1 MIFKKSKAA
10 QVWFFPP
17 YLVFLGLIISFL
29 LEFLVYRNQIF
40 DNSIIFRFLGIILT
54 IAAILLFV
62 KSVRIFNLRK
72 EKIHPRSISTQIFKD
87 GPFQFSRNPIYLAM
101 FILLIGVGLTLNS
114 FWFLYSGLVVAIMI
128 HYGVIIP
135 EENYL
140 EKEFGKDYLEYK
152 KTVRRWL

>member
-40 DNSIIFRFLGIILT
+40 DNSIIFRFIGIILT

-72 EKIHPRSISTQIFKD
+72 EKLHPRSISTQIFKD

-101 FILLIGVGLTLNS
+101 FVLLIGVGLTLNS

>member
-40 DNSIIFRFLGIILT
+40 DNSIIFRFIGIILT

-72 EKIHPRSISTQIFKD
+72 EKLHPRSISTQIFKD

-101 FILLIGVGLTLNS
+101 FVLVIGVGLTLNS
-114 FWFLYSGLVVAIMI
+114 FWFLYSGLVVAIML

>member
-62 KSVRIFNLRK
+62 KSIRIFNLRK

-101 FILLIGVGLTLNS
+101 FVLVIGVGLTLNS

>member
-29 LEFLVYRNQIF
+29 LEFLIYRNQIF

-72 EKIHPRSISTQIFKD
+72 EKLHPRSISTQIFKD

-101 FILLIGVGLTLNS
+101 FVLLIGVGLTLNS

-152 KTVRRWL
+152 KSVRRWL

>member
-62 KSVRIFNLRK
+62 KSIRIFNLRK

-101 FILLIGVGLTLNS
+101 FVLLIGVGLTLNS
-114 FWFLYSGLVVAIMI
+114 FWFLYSGLVVAIML

>member
-40 DNSIIFRFLGIILT
+40 DNSIIFRFLGVILT

-62 KSVRIFNLRK
+62 KSVRIFNIRK
-72 EKIHPRSISTQIFKD
+72 EKLHPRSISTQIFKD

-101 FILLIGVGLTLNS
+101 FVLLIGIGLTLNS
-114 FWFLYSGLVVAIMI
+114 LWFLYSGLVVAIML

>member
-10 QVWFFPP
+10 QVWFFPT

-62 KSVRIFNLRK
+62 KSIRIFNLRK

-101 FILLIGVGLTLNS
+101 FVLLIGVGLTLNS

-152 KTVRRWL
+152 KSVRRWL

>member
-87 GPFQFSRNPIYLAM
+87 GPFRFSRNPIYLAM
-101 FILLIGVGLTLNS
+101 FVLLIGVGLTLNS

-135 EENYL
+135 EEKYL

-152 KTVRRWL
+152 KPVRSWL

>member
-54 IAAILLFV
+54 IAAIILFV

-101 FILLIGVGLTLNS
+101 FVLLIGVGLTLNS

>member
-40 DNSIIFRFLGIILT
+40 DNSIIFRFIGIILT

-72 EKIHPRSISTQIFKD
+72 EKLHPRSISTQIFKD

-101 FILLIGVGLTLNS
+101 FVLLIGVGLTLNS
-114 FWFLYSGLVVAIMI
+114 LWFLYSGLVVAIMI

>member
-29 LEFLVYRNQIF
+29 LEFLLYRNQIF
-40 DNSIIFRFLGIILT
+40 DNSTIFRFLGIILT

-101 FILLIGVGLTLNS
+101 FVLLIGVGLTLNS

>member
-101 FILLIGVGLTLNS
+101 FVLVIGVGLTLNS
-114 FWFLYSGLVVAIMI
+114 FWFLYSGLVVAIML

>member
-54 IAAILLFV
+54 IAAILLFI

-101 FILLIGVGLTLNS
+101 FVLLIGVGLTLNS

>member
-72 EKIHPRSISTQIFKD
+72 EKLHPRSISTQIFKD

-101 FILLIGVGLTLNS
+101 FVLLIGVGLTLNS
-114 FWFLYSGLVVAIMI
+114 FWFLYSGLLVAIMI

>member
-29 LEFLVYRNQIF
+29 LEFLIYRNQIF
-40 DNSIIFRFLGIILT
+40 YNSIIFRFLGIILT

-101 FILLIGVGLTLNS
+101 FVLLIGVGLTLNS

>member
-29 LEFLVYRNQIF
+29 LEFLVHRNQIF

-62 KSVRIFNLRK
+62 KSVGIFNLRK
-72 EKIHPRSISTQIFKD
+72 EKLHPRSISTQIFKD

-101 FILLIGVGLTLNS
+101 FVLLIGVGLTLNS
-114 FWFLYSGLVVAIMI
+114 FWFLYSGLVVAIML

>member
-101 FILLIGVGLTLNS
+101 FVLLIGVGLTLNS

-152 KTVRRWL
+152 KTVRRWI

>member
-17 YLVFLGLIISFL
+17 YLVLLGLIISFL

-101 FILLIGVGLTLNS
+101 FVLLIGVGLTLNS

>member
-17 YLVFLGLIISFL
+17 YLVLIGLIISFL
-29 LEFLVYRNQIF
+29 LEFLLYKNEIF
-40 DNSIIFRFLGIILT
+40 DNSIVFRLIGIVLSIGAIF
-54 IAAILLFV
+54 LFV
-62 KSVRIFNLRK
+62 KSVKIFNVRN
-72 EKIHPRSISTQIFKD
+72 EKLHPRSISTQVFKD
-87 GPFQFSRNPIYLAM
+87 GPFQISRNPIYLAM
-101 FILLIGVGLTLNS
+101 VFLLIGIGLTFNS
-114 FWFLYSGLVVAIMI
+114 FWFLYSGVVIAIML

-152 KTVRRWL
+152 KSVRRWL

>member
-101 FILLIGVGLTLNS
+101 FVLLIGVGLTLNS

-152 KTVRRWL
+152 KSVRRWL

>member
-72 EKIHPRSISTQIFKD
+72 EKLHPRSISTQIFKD

-101 FILLIGVGLTLNS
+101 FVLVIGVGLTLNS
-114 FWFLYSGLVVAIMI
+114 FWFLYSGLVVAIML

>member
-40 DNSIIFRFLGIILT
+40 DNFIIFRFVGMILT

-101 FILLIGVGLTLNS
+101 FVLLIGVGLTLNS

>member
-40 DNSIIFRFLGIILT
+40 DDSIIFRFLGIILT

-101 FILLIGVGLTLNS
+101 FVLLIGVGLTLNS

>member
-40 DNSIIFRFLGIILT
+40 
-54 IAAILLFV
+54 
-62 KSVRIFNLRK
+62 NLRK

-101 FILLIGVGLTLNS
+101 FVLLIGVGLTLNS

-152 KTVRRWL
+152 KSVRRWL

>member
-17 YLVFLGLIISFL
+17 YLVLLGLIISFL

-72 EKIHPRSISTQIFKD
+72 EKLHPRSISTQIFKD

-101 FILLIGVGLTLNS
+101 FVLLIGVGLTLNS
-114 FWFLYSGLVVAIMI
+114 LWFLYSGLVVAIML

>member
-40 DNSIIFRFLGIILT
+40 DNSIIFRFIGIILT

-101 FILLIGVGLTLNS
+101 FVLLIGVGLTLNS
-114 FWFLYSGLVVAIMI
+114 FWFLYSGLVVAIML

>member
-17 YLVFLGLIISFL
+17 YLVLLGLIISFL
-29 LEFLVYRNQIF
+29 LEFLVHRNQIF

-62 KSVRIFNLRK
+62 KSVGIFNLRK
-72 EKIHPRSISTQIFKD
+72 EKLHPRSISTQIFKD

-101 FILLIGVGLTLNS
+101 FVLLIGVGLTLNS
-114 FWFLYSGLVVAIMI
+114 FWFLFSGLVVAIML

>member
-40 DNSIIFRFLGIILT
+40 DNSIIFRFIGIILT

-62 KSVRIFNLRK
+62 KSVRIFKLRK
-72 EKIHPRSISTQIFKD
+72 EKLHPRSISTQIFKD

-101 FILLIGVGLTLNS
+101 FVLLIGVGLILNS
-114 FWFLYSGLVVAIMI
+114 FWFLYSGLVVAIML

>member
-40 DNSIIFRFLGIILT
+40 DNSIIFRFIGIILT

-72 EKIHPRSISTQIFKD
+72 EKLHPRSISTQIFKD

-101 FILLIGVGLTLNS
+101 FVLVIGVGLTLNS

>member
-72 EKIHPRSISTQIFKD
+72 EKLHPRSISTQIFKD

-101 FILLIGVGLTLNS
+101 FVLVIGVGLTLNS

-152 KTVRRWL
+152 KSVRRWL

>member
-40 DNSIIFRFLGIILT
+40 DNSIIFRFIGIILT

-101 FILLIGVGLTLNS
+101 FVLVIGVGLTLNS
-114 FWFLYSGLVVAIMI
+114 FWFLYSGLVVAIML

>member
-62 KSVRIFNLRK
+62 KSVRIFNLRR

-101 FILLIGVGLTLNS
+101 FVLLIGVGLTLNS

>member
-1 MIFKKSKAA
+1 
-10 QVWFFPP
+10 
-17 YLVFLGLIISFL
+17 LGLIISFL

-72 EKIHPRSISTQIFKD
+72 EKLHPRSISTQIFKD

-101 FILLIGVGLTLNS
+101 FALLIGVGLTLNS

-152 KTVRRWL
+152 KSVRRWL

>member
-29 LEFLVYRNQIF
+29 LEFLVYRNQLF

-101 FILLIGVGLTLNS
+101 FVLLIGVGLTLNS

-140 EKEFGKDYLEYK
+140 EQEFGKDYLAYK
-152 KTVRRWL
+152 KPVRSWL

>member
-72 EKIHPRSISTQIFKD
+72 EKLHPRSISTQIFKD

-101 FILLIGVGLTLNS
+101 FVLLIGVGLTLNS

-135 EENYL
+135 EENSL

>member
-17 YLVFLGLIISFL
+17 YLVLLGLIISFL
-29 LEFLVYRNQIF
+29 LEFLVYKNQIF
-40 DNSIIFRFLGIILT
+40 NISIIFRFLGIILT

-72 EKIHPRSISTQIFKD
+72 EKLHPRSISTQIFKD

-101 FILLIGVGLTLNS
+101 FVLLIGVGLTLNS

>member
-62 KSVRIFNLRK
+62 KSIRIFNLRK

-101 FILLIGVGLTLNS
+101 FVLLIGVGLTLNS